1 MVNVTALDIPI
12 KKLSLFCI
20 YADQVNGPKLLN
32 SSKVNLINVETWT
45 NIANQFT
52 SMFTIHINSTKEC
65 KLRRILSNNSKLT
78 KVVKKNFI
86 LKSHTPM
93 LKAQSLNFFPDL
105 SRFS

>member
-78 KVVKKNFI
+78 KVVKTLICTVLYNIFEALVHSYLI
-86 LKSHTPM
+86 LS
-93 LKAQSLNFFPDL
+93 
-105 SRFS
+105 